1 MKIQAL
7 AVAAASLAFAAPAL
21 PAHADSPTSR
31 ELQRDMR
38 IAAGMHCRA
47 LSNGSTWAQAIAVSA
62 NSAFG
67 NRWYPAAQRMDREE
81 GRERYAPFLI
91 KRINQ
96 HINNLCPTLERKA
109 WSAHRRNRDAGGTR
123 YTGGYTGGNT
133 TIQEDPF
140 EF

>member
-1 MKIQAL
+1 
-7 AVAAASLAFAAPAL
+7 
-21 PAHADSPTSR
+21 
-31 ELQRDMR
+31 MR

-47 LSNGSTWAQAIAVSA
+47 LANGSTWRRAVEIST
-62 NSAFG
+62 NSEFG
-67 NRWYPAAQRMDREE
+67 QRWYPAAQRMDREE

-91 KRINQ
+91 KRVSQQINE
-96 HINNLCPTLERKA
+96 ICPALEARA
-109 WSAHRRNRDAGGTR
+109 WSAHRRNRNAGGSR